1 MRDSRSHIPLEV
13 YVFDSGSQPLPNQE
27 YGVITRLEST
37 REERQKERKSS
48 IIEYKEGLLNQS
60 TD

>member
-1 MRDSRSHIPLEV
+1 MPLEA